1 MPLQPQLR
9 GRTPVL
15 LASLAFVAALALT
28 AAASART
35 AAAPRNTSPP
45 AISGSAH
52 EGQTLIANAGEWD
65 NSPSQFAYQWQRCAA
80 NGTSCADIPTATLGK
95 YTLTA
100 ADVGHTVRVTVTA
113 SNASGRASVS
123 SQTTSVVSAKGT
135 PANTARPSITGRA
148 QVGKELTANT
158 GTWTGAGS
166 FSVQWRRCNPSGV
179 ACADIAGATGR
190 TYGVRSVDA
199 GNTLRAVVTATNA
212 DGSTSAASDPTSA
225 VTALTGRNKAPT
237 IVFLSLKHVGAR
249 VYARFRVCDDSSKS
263 VTITERD
270 TRTRTVPFARLFS
283 VTLRTCST
291 QSRSWVPAPRFRARG
306 RYRYVV
312 TLRAADRSGA
322 LSRLQS
328 RSLVF

>member
-9 GRTPVL
+9 GRTPVI
-15 LASLAFVAALALT
+15 ASLAFAAALALT

-35 AAAPRNTSPP
+35 AAAPKNTSPP

-52 EGQTLIANAGEWD
+52 EGQTLIASAGEWA

-80 NGTSCADIPTATLGK
+80 NGTGCADIATATRGQ
-95 YTLTA
+95 YTPTA
-100 ADVGHTVRVTVTA
+100 ADVGHSVRVTVTA
-113 SNASGRASVS
+113 SNASGQASVS

-135 PANTARPSITGRA
+135 PANTARPSITGTA
-148 QVGKELTANT
+148 QVGKELTADM
-158 GTWTGAGS
+158 GTWTAGAGS

-249 VYARFRVCDDSSKS
+249 VDARFRVCDDSSKS

-270 TRTRTVPFARLFS
+270 TRTRTVPFTRLFS

-291 QSRSWVPAPRFRARG
+291 QSRSWVPASRFRARG

-312 TLRAADRSGA
+312 TLRAADQSGA